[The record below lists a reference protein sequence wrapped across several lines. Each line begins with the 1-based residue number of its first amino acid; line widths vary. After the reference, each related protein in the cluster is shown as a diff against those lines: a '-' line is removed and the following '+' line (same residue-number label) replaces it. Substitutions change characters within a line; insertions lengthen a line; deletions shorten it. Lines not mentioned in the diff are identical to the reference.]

1 MTIEA
6 PISKWKNWSDRPIQS
21 TGYQPVTNAL
31 TPVYFDL
38 KNDKGVYE
46 EPNVWV
52 KYDREF

>member
-1 MTIEA
+1 MDIFHYPRSSE
-6 PISKWKNWSDRPIQS
+6 N
-21 TGYQPVTNAL
+21 
-31 TPVYFDL
+31 L